1 MLFIIHLYW
10 YLFDMHV
17 PVSFHFLCIASLGIS
32 ATGNMNMNT
41 VSCPNCSVGLAS
53 IPLLT
58 PMFGFFY
65 FCLHCHRLQGP
76 NEKKR
81 EPKELFYPVYDNE
94 SHWVDILRAKRKKE
108 MVWILCST
116 ETNKKKCSI
125 PSFMFLFSSIFPLHT
140 VVCKSLGTNVK
151 MIVGFVIF
159 LGGKKIKY

>member
-76 NEKKR
+76 NEKRGNQKSCFTLFMTMKVTELTFWGR
-81 EPKELFYPVYDNE
+81 KE
-94 SHWVDILRAKRKKE
+94 
-108 MVWILCST
+108 
-116 ETNKKKCSI
+116 KKKWFEYFAAQKQTKKNAAFPASCSCFQAFFHYI
-125 PSFMFLFSSIFPLHT
+125 QLYAKVWAPMWRWLLVLLFSW
-140 VVCKSLGTNVK
+140 VEKR
-151 MIVGFVIF
+151 
-159 LGGKKIKY
+159 